1 MMCSVAPRETL
12 PRSPIGAKTFGGIVI
27 SGEYIP
33 HIVLIWRLR
42 TTQARIRAYI
52 AGLVDFL
59 LNNPMRLVAAP
70 LGLLLALVIAVLAVP
85 QVVTMEATLRP
96 LTSGGLQSLIDRFDL
111 LLLIV
116 VAMIGLGLIVAF
128 ASQIKGR

>member
-1 MMCSVAPRETL
+1 
-12 PRSPIGAKTFGGIVI
+12 
-27 SGEYIP
+27 
-33 HIVLIWRLR
+33 
-42 TTQARIRAYI
+42 
-52 AGLVDFL
+52 
-59 LNNPMRLVAAP
+59 MRLVAAP

-96 LTSGGLQSLIDRFDL
+96 LTSGGLQSLIDSFDL

>member
-1 MMCSVAPRETL
+1 
-12 PRSPIGAKTFGGIVI
+12 
-27 SGEYIP
+27 
-33 HIVLIWRLR
+33 
-42 TTQARIRAYI
+42 
-52 AGLVDFL
+52 
-59 LNNPMRLVAAP
+59 MRLVAAP

-96 LTSGGLQSLIDRFDL
+96 LTDGGLQSLIDSLDL

-116 VAMIGLGLIVAF
+116 VGLIGLGLIVAF

>member
-1 MMCSVAPRETL
+1 
-12 PRSPIGAKTFGGIVI
+12 
-27 SGEYIP
+27 
-33 HIVLIWRLR
+33 
-42 TTQARIRAYI
+42 
-52 AGLVDFL
+52 
-59 LNNPMRLVAAP
+59 MRLVAAP

-96 LTSGGLQSLIDRFDL
+96 LTSGGLQSLIDSFDL

-116 VAMIGLGLIVAF
+116 VVMIGLGLIVAF

>member
-1 MMCSVAPRETL
+1 
-12 PRSPIGAKTFGGIVI
+12 
-27 SGEYIP
+27 
-33 HIVLIWRLR
+33 
-42 TTQARIRAYI
+42 
-52 AGLVDFL
+52 
-59 LNNPMRLVAAP
+59 MRLIAAP

-116 VAMIGLGLIVAF
+116 VAVIGLGLFLAF

>member
-1 MMCSVAPRETL
+1 
-12 PRSPIGAKTFGGIVI
+12 
-27 SGEYIP
+27 
-33 HIVLIWRLR
+33 
-42 TTQARIRAYI
+42 
-52 AGLVDFL
+52 
-59 LNNPMRLVAAP
+59 MRLIAAP

-116 VAMIGLGLIVAF
+116 VAVIGLDMVVAF

>member
-1 MMCSVAPRETL
+1 MS
-12 PRSPIGAKTFGGIVI
+12 
-27 SGEYIP
+27 
-33 HIVLIWRLR
+33 
-42 TTQARIRAYI
+42 
-52 AGLVDFL
+52 
-59 LNNPMRLVAAP
+59 PMRLVAAP

-116 VAMIGLGLIVAF
+116 VAIIGLGLIVAF

>member
-1 MMCSVAPRETL
+1 
-12 PRSPIGAKTFGGIVI
+12 
-27 SGEYIP
+27 
-33 HIVLIWRLR
+33 
-42 TTQARIRAYI
+42 
-52 AGLVDFL
+52 
-59 LNNPMRLVAAP
+59 MRLIAAP

-116 VAMIGLGLIVAF
+116 VAVIGLGLVVAF
-128 ASQIKGR
+128 ASQIRGR

>member
-1 MMCSVAPRETL
+1 MST
-12 PRSPIGAKTFGGIVI
+12 
-27 SGEYIP
+27 
-33 HIVLIWRLR
+33 
-42 TTQARIRAYI
+42 
-52 AGLVDFL
+52 
-59 LNNPMRLVAAP
+59 MRLVAAP

-96 LTSGGLQSLIDRFDL
+96 LTDGGLQSLVDRFDL

-116 VAMIGLGLIVAF
+116 VVMIGLGLIVAF

>member
-1 MMCSVAPRETL
+1 
-12 PRSPIGAKTFGGIVI
+12 
-27 SGEYIP
+27 
-33 HIVLIWRLR
+33 
-42 TTQARIRAYI
+42 
-52 AGLVDFL
+52 
-59 LNNPMRLVAAP
+59 MRLIAAP

-116 VAMIGLGLIVAF
+116 VAVIGLGMVVAF

>member
-1 MMCSVAPRETL
+1 M
-12 PRSPIGAKTFGGIVI
+12 F
-27 SGEYIP
+27 
-33 HIVLIWRLR
+33 
-42 TTQARIRAYI
+42 
-52 AGLVDFL
+52 
-59 LNNPMRLVAAP
+59 PMRLVAAP

>member
-1 MMCSVAPRETL
+1 MPTCGQSLLPHREYF
-12 PRSPIGAKTFGGIVI
+12 SI
-27 SGEYIP
+27 S
-33 HIVLIWRLR
+33 
-42 TTQARIRAYI
+42 
-52 AGLVDFL
+52 
-59 LNNPMRLVAAP
+59 PMRLIAAP

-116 VAMIGLGLIVAF
+116 VAVIGLGLVVAF

>member
-1 MMCSVAPRETL
+1 
-12 PRSPIGAKTFGGIVI
+12 
-27 SGEYIP
+27 
-33 HIVLIWRLR
+33 
-42 TTQARIRAYI
+42 
-52 AGLVDFL
+52 
-59 LNNPMRLVAAP
+59 MRLVAAP

-116 VAMIGLGLIVAF
+116 VVMIGLGLIVAF

>member
-1 MMCSVAPRETL
+1 
-12 PRSPIGAKTFGGIVI
+12 
-27 SGEYIP
+27 
-33 HIVLIWRLR
+33 
-42 TTQARIRAYI
+42 
-52 AGLVDFL
+52 
-59 LNNPMRLVAAP
+59 MRLIAAP
-70 LGLLLALVIAVLAVP
+70 LRLLLALVIAVLAVP

-116 VAMIGLGLIVAF
+116 VAVIGLGMVVAF

>member
-1 MMCSVAPRETL
+1 MS
-12 PRSPIGAKTFGGIVI
+12 
-27 SGEYIP
+27 
-33 HIVLIWRLR
+33 
-42 TTQARIRAYI
+42 
-52 AGLVDFL
+52 
-59 LNNPMRLVAAP
+59 PMRLVAAP

-96 LTSGGLQSLIDRFDL
+96 LTNGGLQSLVDRFDL

-116 VAMIGLGLIVAF
+116 VVMIGLGLIVAF

>member
-1 MMCSVAPRETL
+1 M
-12 PRSPIGAKTFGGIVI
+12 F
-27 SGEYIP
+27 
-33 HIVLIWRLR
+33 
-42 TTQARIRAYI
+42 
-52 AGLVDFL
+52 
-59 LNNPMRLVAAP
+59 PMRLVAAP

-96 LTSGGLQSLIDRFDL
+96 LTDGGLQTLIESFDL

-116 VAMIGLGLIVAF
+116 VVMIGVGLIVAF

>member
-1 MMCSVAPRETL
+1 M
-12 PRSPIGAKTFGGIVI
+12 F
-27 SGEYIP
+27 
-33 HIVLIWRLR
+33 
-42 TTQARIRAYI
+42 
-52 AGLVDFL
+52 
-59 LNNPMRLVAAP
+59 PMRLVAAP

-116 VAMIGLGLIVAF
+116 VAMIGLGLIVAV

>member
-1 MMCSVAPRETL
+1 M
-12 PRSPIGAKTFGGIVI
+12 F
-27 SGEYIP
+27 
-33 HIVLIWRLR
+33 
-42 TTQARIRAYI
+42 
-52 AGLVDFL
+52 
-59 LNNPMRLVAAP
+59 PMRLVAAP

-96 LTSGGLQSLIDRFDL
+96 LTDGGLQALIDRFDL

-116 VAMIGLGLIVAF
+116 VVMIGMGLIVAF

>member
-1 MMCSVAPRETL
+1 MS
-12 PRSPIGAKTFGGIVI
+12 
-27 SGEYIP
+27 
-33 HIVLIWRLR
+33 
-42 TTQARIRAYI
+42 
-52 AGLVDFL
+52 
-59 LNNPMRLVAAP
+59 PMRLVAAP

-96 LTSGGLQSLIDRFDL
+96 LTDGGLQALIDSFDL

-116 VAMIGLGLIVAF
+116 VVMIWLGIVVAF

>member
-1 MMCSVAPRETL
+1 
-12 PRSPIGAKTFGGIVI
+12 
-27 SGEYIP
+27 
-33 HIVLIWRLR
+33 
-42 TTQARIRAYI
+42 
-52 AGLVDFL
+52 
-59 LNNPMRLVAAP
+59 MRLVAAP

-96 LTSGGLQSLIDRFDL
+96 LTDGGLQSLIDRFDL

-116 VAMIGLGLIVAF
+116 VVMIGLGLIVAF

>member
-1 MMCSVAPRETL
+1 MFT
-12 PRSPIGAKTFGGIVI
+12 
-27 SGEYIP
+27 
-33 HIVLIWRLR
+33 
-42 TTQARIRAYI
+42 
-52 AGLVDFL
+52 
-59 LNNPMRLVAAP
+59 MRLVAAP

-96 LTSGGLQSLIDRFDL
+96 LTNGGLQSLVDRFDL

-116 VAMIGLGLIVAF
+116 VVMIGLGLIVAF

>member
-1 MMCSVAPRETL
+1 MST
-12 PRSPIGAKTFGGIVI
+12 
-27 SGEYIP
+27 
-33 HIVLIWRLR
+33 
-42 TTQARIRAYI
+42 
-52 AGLVDFL
+52 
-59 LNNPMRLVAAP
+59 MRLVAAP

-96 LTSGGLQSLIDRFDL
+96 LTDGGLQSLIDRFDL

-116 VAMIGLGLIVAF
+116 VVMIGLGLIVAF